1 MRFSVKEKQ
10 RDQASLYHAG
20 AKAQP
25 SDKLKHTNLKYHFIF
40 IPAIFLAGMFF
51 SCENDLENIKLVTA
65 TDESPDQIVNQV
77 HTLYSDT
84 GVVKFEIIAGR
95 MEVYSMPEKKTI
107 FKNGFQVNFFK
118 SKDSIEATLTADYA
132 EMPEGSNS
140 IFARSKVIFTNFE
153 KKQTLKTEELFWDQ
167 TTKRIKT
174 EKAFEIIGEK
184 SYVSGYGMDAN
195 ETFSEYHT
203 HNVTAEFETE
213 EEP

>member
-1 MRFSVKEKQ
+1 MTKYSAKEKPKDLQ
-10 RDQASLYHAG
+10 LPFLAG
-20 AKAQP
+20 VKAQP
-25 SDKLKHTNLKYHFIF
+25 FAKLTNFNFKYHIIF

-65 TDESPDQIVNQV
+65 TDDSPDQIVNEI

-84 GVVKFEIIAGR
+84 GVVRFEIIAGR
-95 MEVYSMPEKKTI
+95 MEVYSIPEKKTI

-118 SKDSIEATLTADYA
+118 SRDSIEATLTADYA

-153 KKQTLKTEELFWDQ
+153 KNQTLKTEELFWDQ
-167 TTKRIKT
+167 NAKRIRT

-184 SYVSGYGMDAN
+184 SYISGYGMDAN

-213 EEP
+213 K

>member
-1 MRFSVKEKQ
+1 LE
-10 RDQASLYHAG
+10 
-20 AKAQP
+20 
-25 SDKLKHTNLKYHFIF
+25 NLNSKYHFIF
-40 IPAIFLAGMFF
+40 IPAILLAGMFF

-65 TDESPDQIVNQV
+65 TDESPDQIVNDI

-84 GVVKFEIIAGR
+84 GVVRFEIIAGR
-95 MEVYSMPEKKTI
+95 MEVYSMPTKKTI

-184 SYVSGYGMDAN
+184 SYISGYGMDAN

-213 EEP
+213 KEP

>member
-1 MRFSVKEKQ
+1 V
-10 RDQASLYHAG
+10 
-20 AKAQP
+20 KAQP
-25 SDKLKHTNLKYHFIF
+25 FAKLTNFNFKYHIIF

-65 TDESPDQIVNQV
+65 TDDSPDQTVNEI

-84 GVVKFEIIAGR
+84 GVVRFEIIAGR
-95 MEVYSMPEKKTI
+95 MEVYSIPEKKTI

-118 SKDSIEATLTADYA
+118 SIDSIEATLTADYA

-153 KKQTLKTEELFWDQ
+153 KNQTLKTEELFWDQ
-167 TTKRIKT
+167 NAKRIRT

-184 SYVSGYGMDAN
+184 SYISGYGMDAN

-213 EEP
+213 K